1 MADIS
6 KPRITKVRDLQVG
19 VEYEGRPKDLSLPLI
34 RGTFKKVII
43 DDGDNLAVFD
53 PMFMGRDEYRLA
65 KIQNT
70 EDWAR
75 LDGLYDYFPLRVEAT
90 KKFADTLTQPILRG
104 QVALA
109 DKQRQDALNSKA
121 IAMSELKALPGAVDY
136 DAAKARFESKGGRRF
151 TRKQC
156 KKFKCKT
163 MGFSQK
169 ASCRPYKNCYK
180 RSAGVRRKKRQTR
193 RK

>member
-19 VEYEGRPKDLSLPLI
+19 VEYEGRPKGVSLPLV

-43 DDGDNLAVFD
+43 DDGDSLAVFD
-53 PMFMGRDEYRLA
+53 PMFMGPDEYHLA
-65 KIQNT
+65 NIQKP

-75 LDGLYDYFPLRVEAT
+75 VEGLYDYFPLRVQAT
-90 KKFADTLTQPILRG
+90 KTFAETLTQPILRG
-104 QVALA
+104 QVQKAE
-109 DKQRQDALNSKA
+109 KQRQDALSQKA
-121 IAMSELKALPGAVDY
+121 IAMSELKSLPGAVDY
-136 DAAKARFESKGGRRF
+136 EAAKARFEGKGGRRF

-156 KKFKCKT
+156 KAFKCKT